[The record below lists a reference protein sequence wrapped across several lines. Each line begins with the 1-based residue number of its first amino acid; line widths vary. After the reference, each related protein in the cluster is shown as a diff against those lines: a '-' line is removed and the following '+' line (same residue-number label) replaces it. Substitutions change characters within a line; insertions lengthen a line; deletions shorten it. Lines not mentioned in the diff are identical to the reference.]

1 MFDIGHAVLFLTIG
15 IPFSIFMLYIIM
27 RCIDA
32 SDRDRL
38 KGGKQMSITVEVRKG
53 NLEKAMRVLKKKV
66 QKEGIVRLLK
76 QKQYYEKPS
85 EIKRRKKKE
94 GIRNFKK
101 KMKKLELTRG
111 Y

>member
-1 MFDIGHAVLFLTIG
+1 MFDIEHAILFLFIS
-15 IPFSIFMLYIIM
+15 IPFSVLVMYVIL
-27 RCIDA
+27 RCINATDN
-32 SDRDRL
+32 DRL

-66 QKEGIVRLLK
+66 QKEGIVRDLK
-76 QKQYYEKPS
+76 LKQYYEKPS

-94 GIRNFKK
+94 GIKNFKK
-101 KMKKLELTRG
+101 KMKKLELQRG